1 MSIDGCFAEYMT
13 LATHLIHPVPDGL
26 TPEQAIF
33 TEPLAAALEI
43 TKQVHIDPSLNAAV
57 IGDGCLA
64 YMITQVL

>member
-1 MSIDGCFAEYMT
+1 MT